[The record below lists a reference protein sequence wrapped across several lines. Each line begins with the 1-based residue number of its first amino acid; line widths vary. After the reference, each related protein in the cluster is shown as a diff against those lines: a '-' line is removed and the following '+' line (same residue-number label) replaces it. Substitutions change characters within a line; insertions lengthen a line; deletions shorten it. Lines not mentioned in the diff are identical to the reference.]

1 MSDLDSAKILSDWA
15 AGLDRRGEII
25 EISRQTGTSPNSVF
39 KYPCRARVK
48 GFRPAVLIASVIQ
61 GEITIWAFYPDLV
74 KARFPLPV
82 LNSDAVWVRGAQRKI
97 NAVDNNTGRNGNIQ
111 IYVKISAVG

>member
-1 MSDLDSAKILSDWA
+1 MSELDSAQILKDWE

-39 KYPCRARVK
+39 KYKCRARVK
-48 GFRPAVLIASVIQ
+48 GNRPDPLIGSVTQ
-61 GEITIWAFYPDLV
+61 GEITVSAFYPDLV
-74 KARFPLPV
+74 ANRFPLPV
-82 LNSDAVWVRGAQRKI
+82 INSDSVWVRGSAHKI
-97 NAVDNNTGRNGNIQ
+97 NAVDNNTGRNGDTQ